1 MKRKD
6 VAVLIAVGAIT
17 GLISLIISSLIF
29 SVPKK
34 QSSKVPAVDTITT
47 SLPDVKNDPA
57 YQSFLNPGALD
68 PAQPVQIGNTQ
79 NNAPFN
85 NRAQ

>member
-6 VAVLIAVGAIT
+6 VIVLIAVGAIT
-17 GLISLIISSLIF
+17 GIISWIISSLIF
-29 SVPKK
+29 SVPQN
-34 QSSKVPAVDTITT
+34 QSSKVPAVETITT

-57 YQSFLNPGALD
+57 YQSFLNSGALD
-68 PAQPVQIGNTQ
+68 PAQPVQIGDTQ

-85 NRAQ
+85 SRGQ

>member
-6 VAVLIAVGAIT
+6 IVVLIAVAAIT
-17 GLISLIISSLIF
+17 GFISLIIASIFF

-34 QSSKVPAVDTITT
+34 QSSKVPAVNTITT
-47 SLPDVKNDPA
+47 SLPDVKNDPN
-57 YQSFLNPGALD
+57 YQSIFNSNALD

-85 NRAQ
+85 SRGQ